1 MRFQGLES
9 KGRIGLEMDSFLLES
24 DFLFE
29 NRKLQMKKNDK
40 CPCGSGTKFN
50 DCCGGILAG
59 HCKAKTA
66 EELMRS
72 RYVAYVAK
80 NVDYL
85 VRTTHP
91 NAREEGLADSIR
103 KWMRQVEW
111 LKLHVVATTED
122 RVEFVAEYI
131 TSTAPG
137 RHHECSV
144 FQCLEG
150 EWFYLGEE
158 TEGD

>member
-1 MRFQGLES
+1 
-9 KGRIGLEMDSFLLES
+9 
-24 DFLFE
+24 
-29 NRKLQMKKNDK
+29 MKKFDK
-40 CPCGSGTKFN
+40 CPCGSGVKFN

-59 HCKAKTA
+59 HRKAKTA

-72 RYVAYVAK
+72 RYVAYVTK

-91 NAREEGLADSIR
+91 DAREEGLADSIR

-111 LKLHVVATTED
+111 LKLHVIAATED

-131 TSTAPG
+131 TSAARPPPRMLRLRKSRWRMVLSG
-137 RHHECSV
+137 RGNGVAAALRAAFVQCARV
-144 FQCLEG
+144 FLRGLYRSAE
-150 EWFYLGEE
+150 
-158 TEGD
+158 